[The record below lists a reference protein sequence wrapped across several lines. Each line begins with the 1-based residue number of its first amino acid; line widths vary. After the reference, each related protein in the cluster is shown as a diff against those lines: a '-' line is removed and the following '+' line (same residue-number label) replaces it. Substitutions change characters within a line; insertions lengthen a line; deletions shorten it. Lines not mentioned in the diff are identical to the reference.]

1 MGGAAERLKI
11 HFRKHIY
18 IILGICLFGGIVLSA
33 TVILMT
39 KVSNGMRA
47 YVAGEGYYA
56 KAQKSAAI
64 DLLAYLETSNSSYYA
79 AFQQNLSVNLGDRK
93 AREELLKQTTD
104 YDLVVEGFTEGKNHP
119 EDIGD
124 LIFIFDYFG
133 WLPQVKEAIDIWTR
147 ADNKLLEFIALGE
160 EIKEKIE
167 SGDLNQEDLR
177 IFPLLVTDLDAEL
190 TGYEEEFSSHMN
202 EVARYVNNVVKWSII
217 SLALIIL
224 IMAGSFS
231 YWTIESVK
239 KWSSRLEKSEALLS
253 TIVHNSSEILYNFN
267 ATQNKIEYVSPAVY
281 DLLGYTAEEWV
292 ENGIKFVT
300 SLFHPEDLPR
310 LNTMIDEA
318 REKQEIKSY
327 TSSID
332 FRMQHKDGNY
342 IWMHLNRRVVK
353 NKNSGEL
360 QVIGIL
366 SNIEVQKQLFKELQ
380 KSHDQ
385 KEVLLQEIHHRVKNN
400 LTLVSNILELQ
411 KRTDRT
417 DIENILSECQS
428 RIISIAKIHEK
439 LYKSMDMENI
449 QMDAY
454 TRDLVEVINDTFSF
468 ENCEI
473 DVKYEMD
480 SFSIPLEKA
489 IKCGLIISE
498 LVTNAY
504 KHGFKGKEKGIL
516 IVKVTHLRNSISI
529 SIMNNQNPL
538 PDNYAELS
546 KSSFGVSLV
555 DVMVEELE
563 GELKIESGEFTEFTF
578 SFTEDELVEESENNP
593 VKV

>member
-1 MGGAAERLKI
+1 
-11 HFRKHIY
+11 
-18 IILGICLFGGIVLSA
+18 
-33 TVILMT
+33 MT